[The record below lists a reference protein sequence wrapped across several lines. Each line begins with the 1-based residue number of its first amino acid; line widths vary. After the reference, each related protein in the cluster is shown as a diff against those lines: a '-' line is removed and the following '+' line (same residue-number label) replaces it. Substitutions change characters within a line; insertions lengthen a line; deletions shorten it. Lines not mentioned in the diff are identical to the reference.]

1 MRSRALRLLVDVT
14 VLAGAVGLL
23 RQRREALRA
32 REAAPAATDT
42 SRDPLAALERLSH
55 WVPERPS
62 NGAVRAAVALWA
74 APLTLVGLAFALIGG
89 ARPRYD
95 DELGCLVATGIGGP
109 SRRALALV
117 GADAN
122 TIGQVVLVRAE
133 RPSATLLAHEAV
145 HVRQAERLG
154 PLLLPVYAVL
164 GAARGYRA
172 NPLERAARLGAA
184 RLPRRD

>member
-1 MRSRALRLLVDVT
+1 MPSRTLRLLVDVT
-14 VLAGAVGLL
+14 VLAGAVGLV

-32 REAAPAATDT
+32 RSGAPSPDDT
-42 SRDPLAALERLSH
+42 ARDPLVALERLSH
-55 WVPERPS
+55 WVPERPRS
-62 NGAVRAAVALWA
+62 VALRAAVALWA
-74 APLTLVGLAFALIGG
+74 APLTLVGLAFALVAG
-89 ARPRYD
+89 ARPSYD
-95 DELGCLVATGIGGP
+95 DDLGCLVATVIGGP

-122 TIGQVVLVRAE
+122 TIGQVVLARPE
-133 RPSATLLAHEAV
+133 RPSAALLAHEAV

-164 GAARGYRA
+164 SAARGYRR

-184 RLPRRD
+184 QRTRLD